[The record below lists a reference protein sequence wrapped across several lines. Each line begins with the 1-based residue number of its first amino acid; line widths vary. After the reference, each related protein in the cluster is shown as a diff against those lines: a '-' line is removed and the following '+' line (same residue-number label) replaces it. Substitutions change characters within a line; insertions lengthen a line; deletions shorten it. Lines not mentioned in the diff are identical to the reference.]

1 MINDIRNVRREVKL
15 TRKANKILE
24 DMLKVTP
31 SDSFSEFIRKR
42 LLNNFPEEKYIE
54 NFLENYL
61 KIELL
66 YGIRNISRDI
76 HKI

>member
-24 DMLKVTP
+24 DMLRVAP